1 MEKRKTS
8 QIGVRL
14 TSEQKKEMQKR
25 AHESYK
31 TLSQF
36 LRDKALSND

>member
-1 MEKRKTS
+1 MSKQNT
-8 QIGVRL
+8 QIVVRL
-14 TSEQKKEMQKR
+14 TTAEKKEMQKR

-36 LRDKALSND
+36 LRDKVLSND